1 MHTLTGLETGCTVF
15 SSTNI
20 SFTFIINKSNNYLHN
35 RRVVLTL
42 AWVECLTHEY
52 VVRIPYSRKDKST
65 TITTNYIN
73 IQFYYYNPL
82 LQGVN
87 LPNSQC
93 FKISCDVSYIYF
105 QF

>member
-1 MHTLTGLETGCTVF
+1 MNTLTGLETGCTVF

-52 VVRIPYSRKDKST
+52 VVKIPYSRKDKSIPFMIDF
-65 TITTNYIN
+65 IT
-73 IQFYYYNPL
+73 IQFYYYNPS
-82 LQGVN
+82 V
-87 LPNSQC
+87 
-93 FKISCDVSYIYF
+93 
-105 QF
+105 